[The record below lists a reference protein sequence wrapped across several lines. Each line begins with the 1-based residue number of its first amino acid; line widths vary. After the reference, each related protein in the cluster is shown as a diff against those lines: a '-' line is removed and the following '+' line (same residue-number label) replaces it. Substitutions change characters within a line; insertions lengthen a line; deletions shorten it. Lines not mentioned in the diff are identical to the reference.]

1 MYRTK
6 TRRNKNT
13 NISTKKKYKTRV
25 VIIILFRDA
34 LFRNILLISR
44 DYRRCYYV
52 IRGTLC
58 PEIRS
63 IQCDQS
69 RRCSRLRET
78 KTYSAT
84 TYTLYTCR
92 GETSVKRIKKKKTR
106 VAIRSIDSQ
115 GERITGG
122 NFEDRD
128 FFGGGS
134 TNWKERRRKEKDH
147 LASLG
152 RSKKKKKKKKTRTH
166 SFHSH
171 KEQKIVC

>member
-122 NFEDRD
+122 NFEDSR
-128 FFGGGS
+128 FFWGRINELERKKEERKGS
-134 TNWKERRRKEKDH
+134 F
-147 LASLG
+147 G
-152 RSKKKKKKKKTRTH
+152 
-166 SFHSH
+166 
-171 KEQKIVC
+171 